1 MEITIKNKTFGKQKA
16 ILFGYNEFA
25 FNNYQ
30 KKDEVSFFDINTDDG
45 IEITMNGYSTTNG
58 KLAIIKNLVDN
69 PKKLKSI
76 EYTTNSKKSPSMF
89 YVYMS
94 DANGQKYLFKPT
106 HPSIFVSPTQETIYP
121 IIIDSEPEHGT
132 GLKGIDGNTAL
143 LFILDSFEEIHL
155 KLNEE

>member
-16 ILFGYNEFA
+16 VLFGYNEFT
-25 FNNYQ
+25 FNDYK
-30 KKDEVSFFDINTDDG
+30 KKDEVSFFDINTDEG
-45 IEITMNGYSTTNG
+45 IEITMNGDSTQHG
-58 KLAIIKNLVDN
+58 KLSIIKNLVDN

-76 EYTTNSKKSPSMF
+76 EYTTNSIKPPNMF

-94 DANGQKYLFKPT
+94 DANGNKYLYKPI

-121 IIIDSEPEHGT
+121 IIIDSKPEHNT
-132 GLKGIDGNTAL
+132 RLKGIDGNTAL